1 MPTFQD
7 TLTTAGLGPLEYY
20 SATTTTNAPIYTT
33 YSAPNV
39 TITSKFE
46 GVDEKIKEYEE
57 KLDQHVEQLEE
68 DIQFF
73 NEERIKQDEV
83 IKVLINAGV
92 EKDKKIK
99 DLEDRC
105 NYFDGY
111 ISYLEGRL
119 RALED
124 KFNEN

>member
-1 MPTFQD
+1 MPTYEYD
-7 TLTTAGLGPLEYY
+7 LNSIPVAATYASSTTSGNMYAASNPIITL
-20 SATTTTNAPIYTT
+20 S
-33 YSAPNV
+33 
-39 TITSKFE
+39 SKFDN
-46 GVDEKIKEYEE
+46 VDDKIKEYEE
-57 KLDQHVEQLEE
+57 KLDKHVEQLEE

-73 NEERIKQDEV
+73 NEERIKQEEV

-105 NYFDGY
+105 SYFDGY
-111 ISYLEGRL
+111 TSYLEGRL

>member
-1 MPTFQD
+1 MPTYEYD
-7 TLTTAGLGPLEYY
+7 LNSIPAAYYASSTTGGPMYAAY
-20 SATTTTNAPIYTT
+20 NPT
-33 YSAPNV
+33 V
-39 TITSKFE
+39 TISSKFDD
-46 GVDEKIKEYEE
+46 VDDKIKEYEE

-73 NEERIKQDEV
+73 NEERIKQEEA
-83 IKVLINAGV
+83 IKALINAGV

-99 DLEDRC
+99 DLEDKC
-105 NYFDGY
+105 GYFDGY
-111 ISYLEGRL
+111 TSYLEGRL

>member
-1 MPTFQD
+1 MPTYEYD
-7 TLTTAGLGPLEYY
+7 LNSIPVAATYASSTTG
-20 SATTTTNAPIYTT
+20 APMYAAYNPT
-33 YSAPNV
+33 V
-39 TITSKFE
+39 TISSKFDD
-46 GVDEKIKEYEE
+46 VDDKIKEYEE

-73 NEERIKQDEV
+73 NEERIKQEEA

-105 NYFDGY
+105 SYFDGY
-111 ISYLEGRL
+111 TSYLEGRL
-119 RALED
+119 CALEG
-124 KFNEN
+124 KFNEH